1 MAVTMEEVS
10 EKEIEIRCVCNQASN
25 RCTRQVFF
33 GSNILIKGS
42 ACDQDEVNPV
52 L

>member
-25 RCTRQVFF
+25 RCTRQNLLRFF
-33 GSNILIKGS
+33 LVAIF
-42 ACDQDEVNPV
+42 
-52 L
+52 